1 MICQI
6 MSIFYLKSLIDSF
19 LMHNICEVTILAY
32 EVSLSPSVLIV
43 DPFLT
48 YAQLYWYQL
57 QIGACHLPLKGS
69 NYELL

>member
-1 MICQI
+1 MIYQI
-6 MSIFYLKSLIDSF
+6 MSFFYLQFLIDSF
-19 LMHNICEVTILAY
+19 LMHNICEVTILVY

-48 YAQLYWYQL
+48 YVQLYWYQL
-57 QIGACHLPLKGS
+57 QIGTCRLPLQGS

>member
-1 MICQI
+1 
-6 MSIFYLKSLIDSF
+6 
-19 LMHNICEVTILAY
+19 MHNICEVTILAY

-57 QIGACHLPLKGS
+57 QIGACHLPLQGS